1 MKLIFLVADKRQRL
15 LQIGSIIVGVW
26 PCMPKL
32 PKMTSLIFQE
42 RSE

>member
-15 LQIGSIIVGVW
+15 LQIGSIILGVW

-32 PKMTSLIFQE
+32 PKVSDEVEFFAS
-42 RSE
+42 R